1 MFIRELNS
9 NALFKMS
16 RMHKIEDLLH
26 KEIASIIVTRID
38 NQDVKNTVT
47 ITDIKV
53 SKDIRSAIVY
63 FTTLKN
69 DFKKIEKI
77 MNTLKPTIKF
87 YLSKNVHL
95 KRIPDFKFIF
105 DDTVIKGQ
113 KINKLLNSL
122 K

>member
-1 MFIRELNS
+1 
-9 NALFKMS
+9 MS
-16 RMHKIEDLLH
+16 RMYKIEDLLH
-26 KEIASIIVTRID
+26 KEIAGIIITRVD

-63 FTTLKN
+63 FTTLDK
-69 DFKKIEKI
+69 DFKKIEKL
-77 MNTLKPTIKF
+77 MNTLKPTIKY
-87 YLSKNVHL
+87 YLSKSVHL

-105 DDTVIKGQ
+105 DDTVFKGQ
-113 KINKLLNSL
+113 KINKLLDSL

>member
-1 MFIRELNS
+1 
-9 NALFKMS
+9 MS

-26 KEIASIIVTRID
+26 KEIANIIVSKID

-53 SKDIRSAIVY
+53 SKEIRSAIVY

-77 MNTLKPTIKF
+77 MNILKPTIKF

-95 KRIPDFKFIF
+95 KRIPDLKFIF

>member
-1 MFIRELNS
+1 
-9 NALFKMS
+9 MS
-16 RMHKIEDLLH
+16 RINKIEDLLH
-26 KEIASIIVTRID
+26 KEIANIIVTRID
-38 NQDVKNTVT
+38 NQDIKNTVT

-69 DFKKIEKI
+69 DFKKIEML

-95 KRIPDFKFIF
+95 KRIPDFRFIF

>member
-1 MFIRELNS
+1 
-9 NALFKMS
+9 MS
-16 RMHKIEDLLH
+16 RMYKIEDLLH

-53 SKDIRSAIVY
+53 SRDIRNAIVY
-63 FTTLKN
+63 FTTLKS

-77 MNTLKPTIKF
+77 MNMLKPTIKF
-87 YLSKNVHL
+87 YLSKSVHL

-113 KINKLLNSL
+113 KINKLLDSL

>member
-1 MFIRELNS
+1 
-9 NALFKMS
+9 
-16 RMHKIEDLLH
+16 MHKIEDLLH
-26 KEIASIIVTRID
+26 KEIANIIVSRID

-53 SKDIRSAIVY
+53 SKDIRSAIAY

-69 DFKKIEKI
+69 DFKKIEKVL
-77 MNTLKPTIKF
+77 NTLKPIIKL

-95 KRIPDFKFIF
+95 KRIPDLKFIF

>member
-1 MFIRELNS
+1 
-9 NALFKMS
+9 
-16 RMHKIEDLLH
+16 MHKIEDLLH
-26 KEIASIIVTRID
+26 KEIANIIVTRID
-38 NQDVKNTVT
+38 NQDIKNTVT

-63 FTTLKN
+63 FTTLIS
-69 DFKKIEKI
+69 DYKKIEKI
-77 MNTLKPTIKF
+77 INSLKPTIKF
-87 YLSKNVHL
+87 HLSKSVHL

-113 KINKLLNSL
+113 KINKLLESL

>member
-1 MFIRELNS
+1 
-9 NALFKMS
+9 MS

-26 KEIASIIVTRID
+26 KEIANIIVSRID

-69 DFKKIEKI
+69 DFKKIEKVL
-77 MNTLKPTIKF
+77 NTLKPIIKL

-95 KRIPDFKFIF
+95 KRIPDLKFIF

>member
-1 MFIRELNS
+1 
-9 NALFKMS
+9 MS
-16 RMHKIEDLLH
+16 RIHKIEDLLH
-26 KEIASIIVTRID
+26 KEIANIIVTRID

-77 MNTLKPTIKF
+77 MNKLKPTIKL

-95 KRIPDFKFIF
+95 KRIPDFKYIF

>member
-1 MFIRELNS
+1 
-9 NALFKMS
+9 MS
-16 RMHKIEDLLH
+16 RINKIEDLLH

-38 NQDVKNTVT
+38 NQDIKNTVT

-87 YLSKNVHL
+87 YLSKNVYL
-95 KRIPDFKFIF
+95 KRIPDFRFIF

>member
-1 MFIRELNS
+1 
-9 NALFKMS
+9 MS
-16 RMHKIEDLLH
+16 RMNKIEDLLH

-69 DFKKIEKI
+69 DFKKVEKI

-113 KINKLLNSL
+113 KINTLLNSL